1 MPALSVRLSD
11 AEYKAL
17 QKYAK
22 AKGVSMSKALR
33 DSFFEMLEDQQ
44 DMEAFDKAY
53 AKYLEDPKTYS
64 MEEVKER
71 LGIE

>member
-1 MPALSVRLSD
+1 MPALSVRLSE

-22 AKGVSMSKALR
+22 AKDISMSKALK
-33 DSFFEMLEDQQ
+33 DSFFEMFEDQH
-44 DMEAFDKAY
+44 DLEAFNKAY
-53 AKYLEDPKTYS
+53 AEYLKDPKTYS
-64 MEEVKER
+64 MEEVKEK

>member
-17 QKYAK
+17 RNYAK
-22 AKGVSMSKALR
+22 AKGVSMSKALK

-53 AKYLEDPKTYS
+53 AKYLKDPKTYS

>member
-1 MPALSVRLSD
+1 MPALSVRLSE

-53 AKYLEDPKTYS
+53 AKYLKDPKTYS
-64 MEEVKER
+64 MEEVKEK

>member
-17 QKYAK
+17 RNYSK
-22 AKGVSMSKALR
+22 AKGVSMSKAIK

-53 AKYLEDPKTYS
+53 AKYLKDPKTYS
-64 MEEVKER
+64 MEEVKEK